1 MGPFVIG
8 LLLLMVKSPQTT
20 CALGQVTISGVRE
33 PAVICPLAL
42 PPKPPTAKRGAGKP
56 PAPKAPGTDL

>member
-1 MGPFVIG
+1 MGPFVMA

-42 PPKPPTAKRGAGKP
+42 PPKPPAAKHGGKNAP
-56 PAPKAPGTDL
+56 PKAPGTDL